1 MFETHS
7 IENLRPRL
15 YVTQGCFAERMG
27 GRKKREKKNEKREVK
42 KYDRVI
48 EREKKY
54 MSKIVNFNENE

>member
-1 MFETHS
+1 LLKEWG
-7 IENLRPRL
+7 E
-15 YVTQGCFAERMG
+15 EKK
-27 GRKKREKKNEKREVK
+27 RKKREKREVK